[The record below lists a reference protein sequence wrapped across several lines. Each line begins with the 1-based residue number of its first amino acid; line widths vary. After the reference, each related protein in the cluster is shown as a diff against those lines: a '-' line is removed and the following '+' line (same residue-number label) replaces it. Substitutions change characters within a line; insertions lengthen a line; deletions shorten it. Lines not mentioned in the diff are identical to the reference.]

1 MHPDD
6 DEGEATLAPAA
17 ETKPKPRPR
26 SSVPVLFEDPT
37 TEDEEAKPTEA
48 GVAKEAIAALLE
60 ESRRAMPDP
69 RASRR
74 RRSVVGRP
82 AVVAP
87 RRARSAGSSEATPA
101 VGTAFIASL
110 LHAAEFEDGEVT
122 EKRPALETITDLE
135 IAAARARFDAGHVA
149 AAVRALD
156 ALAARLE
163 AKGTTLPASGEKIR
177 QDALA
182 LVEERC
188 IEQLEGARA
197 PRVVLDRAGVA
208 ALSLDHKAGFLLSLI
223 DGSSTVQELLDVCGM
238 SQMDA
243 LALLYE
249 LGERGV
255 IVLES
260 QRR

>member
-1 MHPDD
+1 M
-6 DEGEATLAPAA
+6 
-17 ETKPKPRPR
+17 
-26 SSVPVLFEDPT
+26 LFEDPT

-48 GVAKEAIAALLE
+48 GVAKEAIAALVE
-60 ESRRAMPDP
+60 ESRRPGAEP
-69 RASRR
+69 RSSRR
-74 RRSVVGRP
+74 RRSVAGRP

-87 RRARSAGSSEATPA
+87 RRARSAASSESTPA

-122 EKRPALETITDLE
+122 EERPALETIADLE
-135 IAAARARFDAGHVA
+135 IAAARARFEAGQL
-149 AAVRALD
+149 AAVVRSLD

-163 AKGTTLPASGEKIR
+163 ARGTTLPAAGVKLRDE
-177 QDALA
+177 ALA
-182 LVEERC
+182 SIEERC
-188 IEQLEGARA
+188 VEQLEGRKT
-197 PRVVLDRAGVA
+197 PRVALDRAKIA

-223 DGSSTVQELLDVCGM
+223 DGSSSVQELLDVCGM

-255 IVLES
+255 VVLES
-260 QRR
+260 ER